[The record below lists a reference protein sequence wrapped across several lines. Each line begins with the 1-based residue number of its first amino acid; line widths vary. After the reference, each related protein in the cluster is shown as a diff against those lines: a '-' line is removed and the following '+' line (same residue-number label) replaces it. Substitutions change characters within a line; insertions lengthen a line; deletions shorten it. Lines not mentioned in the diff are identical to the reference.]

1 MSKGQKYFAK
11 ALKKFTLMHSN
22 QLDLTYKSIKNQFGV
37 SYPIHTYLNEV
48 STYVYKKEGRE
59 YILKVSNLLLRYV
72 TVVFLVIKRYK
83 RSFIAEKLSL
93 GA

>member
-1 MSKGQKYFAK
+1 
-11 ALKKFTLMHSN
+11 MHSN
-22 QLDLTYKSIKNQFGV
+22 QLDLTYKSIKKTNLEFYTQ
-37 SYPIHTYLNEV
+37 YTRIRMK
-48 STYVYKKEGRE
+48 YKKEGRE

>member
-1 MSKGQKYFAK
+1 
-11 ALKKFTLMHSN
+11 MHSN
-22 QLDLTYKSIKNQFGV
+22 QLDLTYKTIKKTNLEF
-37 SYPIHTYLNEV
+37 HTQYIRIRMKF
-48 STYVYKKEGRE
+48 VYKKEGRE
-59 YILKVSNLLLRYV
+59 YLLKVSNLLLRYV